1 MDFVSKS
8 AGLKAIIERS
18 SRPAD
23 SDTTQLQV
31 ALYEIDCLRD
41 AIRRAYVQVMLGRMR
56 TALDGDAPLPPD
68 VGETVARVE
77 ALEQRMRSARGLV
90 ISRLPRPEARTPGL
104 PAPLHS
110 YEAGGV
116 KFLCSR
122 ERADH
127 PCFVVAVP
135 LEEYLAFEVDE
146 SGRIRDPERITLHAR
161 PFLHLPA
168 SKARELRKLNT
179 AIFTD
184 TAGHGDLLP
193 SFLPLYTEFVAFA
206 IEEQPAF
213 LAAHLLGRRFPEAA
227 RALLLDH
234 SWKVMGITR
243 RMLEA
248 LGYRRVLGDESKED
262 YATTGMTL
270 LHVLRHWDSHCC
282 KSLFLNDFAEH
293 FCRTR
298 VDKVAEI
305 AAPSGG

>member
-1 MDFVSKS
+1 MDIVTKS

-18 SRPAD
+18 ARPAD

-31 ALYEIDCLRD
+31 ALYEIDCFRD

-56 TALDGDAPLPPD
+56 TALDEDAPLPPD
-68 VGETVARVE
+68 VSETVARVE

-90 ISRLPRPEARTPGL
+90 ISRLPRSEARIPGTQTPV
-104 PAPLHS
+104 HS
-110 YEAGGV
+110 YEVGGV
-116 KFLCSR
+116 KFLFSR
-122 ERADH
+122 ERADS

-135 LEEYLAFEVDE
+135 LEEYLALEVDD
-146 SGRIRDPERITLHAR
+146 SGRIRDPERVTLHAR

-168 SKARELRKLNT
+168 SKARELRRVN
-179 AIFTD
+179 ASIFED
-184 TAGHGDLLP
+184 SAGHGDLLP
-193 SFLPLYTEFVAFA
+193 SFLPLFTEFVAFA
-206 IEEQPAF
+206 IEEHPAF
-213 LAAHLLGRRFPEAA
+213 LAAHLLARRFPEAA

-243 RMLEA
+243 RMLEP
-248 LGYRRVLGDESKED
+248 LGYRRVLGGEPQEEF
-262 YATTGMTL
+262 ATTGMTL

-298 VDKVAEI
+298 VEKVAEI
-305 AAPSGG
+305 TAPSGG